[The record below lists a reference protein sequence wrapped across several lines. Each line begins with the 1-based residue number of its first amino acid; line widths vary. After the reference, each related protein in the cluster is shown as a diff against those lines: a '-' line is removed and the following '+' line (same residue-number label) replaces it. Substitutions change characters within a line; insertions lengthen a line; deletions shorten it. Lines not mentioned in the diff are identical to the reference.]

1 MEEVYVEEF
10 MSPGCVGCPAVK
22 DMLEEL
28 SHEFRNQIIVEEVDI
43 TVEAT
48 RASHYGI
55 MSVPAVAVNGIL
67 KFMGVP
73 DKEELKQAI
82 LEELERCKQ
91 DETA

>member
-22 DMLEEL
+22 EMLKEL
-28 SHEFRNQIIVEEVDI
+28 DI
-43 TVEAT
+43 TVDTT
-48 RASHYGI
+48 RAAQYGI

-73 DKEELKQAI
+73 SKEELKKAI
-82 LEELERCKQ
+82 LEEIES
-91 DETA
+91 